1 MIKLYNSNLSPNCL
15 RVRAVIYELETAVE
29 IVDVDLMGGDTKKPE
44 YLAMNPHG
52 KVPVLAARDFF
63 LFESRAINAY
73 LASLDPEPR
82 LYPADSKTRAV
93 VDQWSFWQ
101 AIHLGPSSQ
110 RLSFERV
117 FKKRLQRGE
126 PDENVIATE
135 SKETAKLL
143 GVLDAG
149 LEERDWVAGSLS
161 VADFALGST
170 LFARDAA
177 GIDLGPTPNVS
188 AWIARL
194 EALPSWRRA
203 IDDMPL

>member
-1 MIKLYNSNLSPNCL
+1 MIKLYNANFSPNCL
-15 RVRAVIYELETAVE
+15 RVRAVIYELGTAVE
-29 IVDVDLMGGDTKKPE
+29 IVDVDVMGGETKKPE

-52 KVPVLAARDFF
+52 KVPVLVDGDLF

-73 LASLDPEPR
+73 LASLDSESR

-93 VDQWSFWQ
+93 VDQWSYWQ

-110 RLSFERV
+110 RLTFERV
-117 FKKRLQRGE
+117 FKKRLQRGV

-135 SKETAKLL
+135 STETTKLL
-143 GVLDAG
+143 AVLNAG

-170 LFARDAA
+170 LFAHAPA
-177 GIDLGPTPNVS
+177 GIDLGSTPNVS
-188 AWIARL
+188 AWMARL
-194 EALPSWRRA
+194 EALPSWRQA
-203 IDDMPL
+203 IDDIPL